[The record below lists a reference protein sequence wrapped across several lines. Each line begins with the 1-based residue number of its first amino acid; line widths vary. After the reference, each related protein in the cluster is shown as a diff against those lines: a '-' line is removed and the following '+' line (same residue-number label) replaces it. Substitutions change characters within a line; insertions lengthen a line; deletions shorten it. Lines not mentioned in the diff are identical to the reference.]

1 MNLQDKVIVITGGG
15 QGLGRAMALHL
26 AKKGAK
32 PALIDMNPA
41 ALDETVEQC
50 LELGVEARAYVAN
63 ITNEQAVAEA
73 FGKIVEDFGA
83 LHGLVNN
90 AGVTRDAMFIKA
102 KDGEVTQRMS
112 LENWQMVVD
121 VNLTGTFLC
130 SREAATK
137 MIETKSKGAI
147 VNISSISRAGN
158 IGQTNYSASK
168 AGVVALTSTW
178 GKELARFGIRTGAI
192 APGFIG
198 TDMVMSMKP
207 EALEMMTKGIP
218 AKRVG
223 EPDEIAHAVAFIM
236 ENDYFS
242 GRVIEVD
249 GALRL

>member
-26 AKKGAK
+26 ADKGAR
-32 PALIDMNPA
+32 PALIDLNPE
-41 ALDETVEQC
+41 ALDETVGLC
-50 LELGVEARAYVAN
+50 LEKGVEARAFVAN
-63 ITNEQAVAEA
+63 IADEEAVAEV
-73 FGKIVEDFGA
+73 FGKIVEECGPI
-83 LHGLVNN
+83 HGLVNN

-112 LENWQMVVD
+112 LQQWQMVMD

-130 SREAATK
+130 AREAATK
-137 MIETKSKGAI
+137 MIESETKGVI
-147 VNISSISRAGN
+147 INISSISRAGN
-158 IGQTNYSASK
+158 MGQTNYSASK
-168 AGVVALTSTW
+168 AGVVALTTTW
-178 GKELARFGIRTGAI
+178 AKELARYGIRTGAI

-198 TDMVMSMKP
+198 TEMVMSMKP
-207 EALEMMTKGIP
+207 EALDMMTRGIP
-218 AKRVG
+218 ARRVG
-223 EPDEIAHAVAFIM
+223 EPDEIAHAAAFIL

>member
-26 AKKGAK
+26 AEKGAK
-32 PALIDMNPA
+32 PALIDMNPQ
-41 ALDETVEQC
+41 ALDETVGLC
-50 LELGVEARAYVAN
+50 LEKGIEARAYVAN
-63 ITNEQAVAEA
+63 ITNEEAVAEA
-73 FGKIVEDFGA
+73 FDSIINDFGA
-83 LHGLVNN
+83 IHGLVNN

-102 KDGEVTQRMS
+102 KDGEVTKRMS
-112 LENWQMVVD
+112 LQQWQMVID

-130 SREAATK
+130 GREAATK
-137 MIETKSKGAI
+137 MIESGSEGAI
-147 VNISSISRAGN
+147 INISSISRAGN

-168 AGVVALTSTW
+168 AGVVALTTTW
-178 GKELARFGIRTGAI
+178 AKELARYGIRTGAI

-198 TDMVMSMKP
+198 TEMVMSMKP
-207 EALEMMTKGIP
+207 EALDMMTKGIP

-223 EPDEIAHAVAFIM
+223 EPDEIAQAVTFIL

>member
-15 QGLGRAMALHL
+15 QGLGRAMALYL
-26 AKKGAK
+26 ADKGAT

-41 ALDETVEQC
+41 ALDETVGLC
-50 LELGVEARAYVAN
+50 LEKGVKARAYVAN
-63 ITNEQAVAEA
+63 ITDETA
-73 FGKIVEDFGA
+73 VEDTFNKIIEEFGA

-102 KDGEVTQRMS
+102 KNGEVTKRMS
-112 LENWQMVVD
+112 LDNWNMVID

-130 SREAATK
+130 AREAATK
-137 MIETKSKGAI
+137 MIETGSKGAI
-147 VNISSISRAGN
+147 IQISSISRAGN
-158 IGQTNYSASK
+158 MGQTNYSATK
-168 AGVVALTSTW
+168 AGVVALTTTW
-178 GKELARFGIRTGAI
+178 AKELARYGIRTGAI

-207 EALEMMTKGIP
+207 EALEMMTTAIP
-218 AKRVG
+218 VRRLG
-223 EPDEIAHAVAFIM
+223 QPDEIAKAVAFIL